1 MNTKRNII
9 FSVVLLVA
17 SIFHNVSAQ
26 RDTRVVITPVKDLQA
41 INVLVDLKED
51 IPYTVSLTDADGNQ
65 VWSEYW
71 NKSVYAKSVMLDNLD
86 DGTYRV
92 FVASD
97 NRYFQNSFTLH
108 EGQTYIGKE
117 QSSLAGPTVSV
128 MHDAVLV
135 DFESAGDKKPVDVTI
150 YNKYGSEVFANEIT
164 TDGRRITRYD
174 MSTLPSGRY
183 DMVFKIDGKTFTK
196 SVRIR

>member
-9 FSVVLLVA
+9 FSAVLLIA
-17 SIFHNVSAQ
+17 SIFHSVSAQ
-26 RDTRVVITPVKDLQA
+26 RDTRVVITPVNDLQA

-51 IPYTVSLTDADGNQ
+51 IPYTVSLRDADGNQ

-71 NKSVYAKSVMLDNLD
+71 NKSVYAKSVMLDNLE

-97 NRYFQNSFTLH
+97 NRYFQNTFTLS

-135 DFESAGDKKPVDVTI
+135 DFESTGDKKPVDVTI
-150 YNKYGSEVFANEIT
+150 YNKYGTEVFANEIT